1 MGSELTTT
9 LVDRALH
16 LVMFVAAAAA
26 IGLGALA
33 VIERLGESSRKAIS
47 IRAFAIA
54 AGVTVALFVTERLYH
69 ALS

>member
-1 MGSELTTT
+1 
-9 LVDRALH
+9 
-16 LVMFVAAAAA
+16 MFVAAAAA